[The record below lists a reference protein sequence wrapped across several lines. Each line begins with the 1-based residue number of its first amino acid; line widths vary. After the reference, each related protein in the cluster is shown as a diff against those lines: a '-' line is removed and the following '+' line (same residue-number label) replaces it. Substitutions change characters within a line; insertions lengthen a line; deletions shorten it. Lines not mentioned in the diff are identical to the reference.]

1 MPLIYFGRR
10 STRIC
15 MRPVS
20 LSKGNS
26 SNFFAPH
33 CVHRMK
39 RISWSSCLR
48 LCQIVLHFLQSDSP
62 SPLERWWI
70 TLSASHAVKFSL
82 RERDTVALPN
92 KLCNF
97 FRHFLCAHTF
107 FFINNLFLQIFEMP
121 FYELFW
127 SLFLIR
133 ARTGEPIVLL
143 FFGQRLKFANPE
155 LQISKISKDSE
166 IRQLKLF
173 QWNDFQWRHHFGGK
187 LPICSREIQREILCV
202 IQRLESAN
210 MPGFSS
216 GLAIFTVFHS
226 VDKLRQDFCE

>member
-26 SNFFAPH
+26 SNFFSPH

-97 FRHFLCAHTF
+97 FRHFLCAPHTF
-107 FFINNLFLQIFEMP
+107 FLLIICSSKYLKWLFTNFFDHCFWYARGPESLLSCCF
-121 FYELFW
+121 LASDW
-127 SLFLIR
+127 SLRILNFR
-133 ARTGEPIVLL
+133 FRRFQKRTPK
-143 FFGQRLKFANPE
+143 FGN
-155 LQISKISKDSE
+155 
-166 IRQLKLF
+166 
-173 QWNDFQWRHHFGGK
+173 
-187 LPICSREIQREILCV
+187 
-202 IQRLESAN
+202 
-210 MPGFSS
+210 
-216 GLAIFTVFHS
+216 
-226 VDKLRQDFCE
+226 